1 MPRYGNSP
9 GRACGAGEIKR
20 LAAESRQTA
29 TEDCSTVVW
38 IPSPPGSRGHPT
50 RPCLTHG
57 ERGNPVKVHDG
68 LGCHGR
74 PTVRGAEL
82 RGGKK
87 TAKKRRPAAEKEQE
101 NVSIV
106 TGPPAAPR

>member
-29 TEDCSTVVW
+29 TEDSSTVVW

-50 RPCLTHG
+50 RPCLTRG
-57 ERGNPVKVHDG
+57 ERGNPVKVRWRRFGRRRQADCEGSWIPWRDQEPQQANDG
-68 LGCHGR
+68 GR
-74 PTVRGAEL
+74 KVA
-82 RGGKK
+82 GK
-87 TAKKRRPAAEKEQE
+87 RER
-101 NVSIV
+101 
-106 TGPPAAPR
+106 